1 MKAVLVSGTDS
12 IVKSGL
18 AAMQIGTAL
27 LVKVCLSVFVVN
39 CLQLQ
44 VLDCLNCGGGGSNLQ
59 GN

>member
-18 AAMQIGTAL
+18 AAMKIGTAL

-59 GN
+59 